1 MTPMNLLDWPRD
13 EQVVPEAVLDCL
25 CHRLLTLLSPT
36 YRVLEVLG
44 DPRAREMRDEIRKHT
59 EEIEWLGRVRAREIK
74 DGIMKHREEADS
86 VAGMAVRGDSTG
98 WHAPDKA
105 TEQ

>member
-1 MTPMNLLDWPRD
+1 MTPMNLLDWPPD

-44 DPRAREMRDEIRKHT
+44 DPRAKAMRNEIRKHA
-59 EEIEWLGRVRAREIK
+59 EESEWLGRVRAREIK
-74 DGIMKHREEADS
+74 DAILKHREEGDW
-86 VAGMAVRGDSTG
+86 VAGMAARGASAG
-98 WHAPDKA
+98 WHAPGSA
-105 TEQ
+105 AEQ